1 MNDFGKGFLTGFMDT
16 TARNIGERKDEARDY
31 FNKRMQ
37 LAFDNAAIYK
47 TKGREKMTAGIATAK
62 QLKAMGVPD
71 TVIMA
76 VANQNPDDLGGLA
89 ETIQKMQLEGVDTS
103 SEDFWNELV
112 PLSQEFSTNGESVEG
127 LLRRIHQPLTNNIK
141 SDPEGFRAD
150 PKGGIWA
157 TMMGYNAMERANQK
171 LAQTEIMP
179 GMSAADALYGTN
191 LPNSPLGDHAVVL
204 NAEGA
209 HEELESAKGTTI
221 KDADVVRAIGLFNDY
236 YDEELE
242 LAGREDLPQGDRIR
256 IARKRAASR
265 VYEDLPDTV
274 PYVPNITKWLS
285 DDEGTGATEPGTVP
299 APQSPTEGATAAPQ
313 SQATTL
319 PEGASE
325 PPQQLPDGSTFEKA
339 LPNGNYGY
347 RTATGQAIQYTPA
360 YVQSIMRGQE
370 VMKQDP
376 GNTMRNPDPQSGWM
390 DKKFG
395 G

>member
-157 TMMGYNAMERANQK
+157 TMMGYNAMERANQR
-171 LAQTEIMP
+171 LQDTEIVD
-179 GMSAADALYGTN
+179 GMSAADLLAYDGA
-191 LPNSPLGDHAVVL
+191 PNTGVLGDTPVGINSYAVGS
-204 NAEGA
+204 N
-209 HEELESAKGTTI
+209 I
-221 KDADVVRAIGLFNDY
+221 RDA
-236 YDEELE
+236 
-242 LAGREDLPQGDRIR
+242 
-256 IARKRAASR
+256 RAALKS
-265 VYEDLPDTV
+265 
-274 PYVPNITKWLS
+274 
-285 DDEGTGATEPGTVP
+285 A
-299 APQSPTEGATAAPQ
+299 
-313 SQATTL
+313 
-319 PEGASE
+319 
-325 PPQQLPDGSTFEKA
+325 
-339 LPNGNYGY
+339 
-347 RTATGQAIQYTPA
+347 
-360 YVQSIMRGQE
+360 
-370 VMKQDP
+370 
-376 GNTMRNPDPQSGWM
+376 NPDPLSITERTGVINQWQ
-390 DKKFG
+390 
-395 G
+395 